1 MHFRSNCFFGYKCKE
16 RLCMQSKTRKLKK
29 FLKQWQLYLLILPA
43 AVYLLIFNYQP
54 MYGVQ
59 IAFRDFSIRD
69 GIWGSE
75 WVGLKYI
82 KQFIEYPNFKLLLGN
97 TLRLGVYTLAVFP
110 CPVIFALML
119 NEVRNNKLKKSIQM
133 ISYMPYFLS
142 TVVVCSLLM
151 IFTDKDAGVI
161 NTLIEALGGTRM
173 DFMTEAAW
181 FDDLYVWSAVWKNM
195 GFDAIIYIAAL
206 SSVPEEL
213 VEAARI
219 DGANRLKI
227 IWHVNIPSILPTIVI
242 MLILAS
248 GHILG
253 VGYEKVLL
261 LQNDLNLSASQIIS
275 TYVYELGIRGGQFS
289 YSSAI
294 GLFNNVVNV
303 LILWIVNTISKKVS
317 ETGLW

>member
-1 MHFRSNCFFGYKCKE
+1 
-16 RLCMQSKTRKLKK
+16 MQSKTRKLKK